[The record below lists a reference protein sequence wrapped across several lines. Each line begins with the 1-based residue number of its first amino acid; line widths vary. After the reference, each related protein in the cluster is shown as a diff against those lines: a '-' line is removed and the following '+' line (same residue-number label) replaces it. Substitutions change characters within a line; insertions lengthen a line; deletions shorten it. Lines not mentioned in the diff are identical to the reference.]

1 MKANIGPHEAPS
13 PSYVTQRDDG
23 ATGSIT
29 TSETVVSTASAI
41 KGGDAPK
48 KIDFSCQ
55 LNPDDTPQTLTFALY
70 RDGTQITGAGDV
82 FDQRVGAATDVEI
95 VSMHWVDASPG
106 KATPVYEVR
115 ATSTADGTVTA
126 SRRRLTVHNL

>member
-1 MKANIGPHEAPS
+1 MRTPHSVPS

-23 ATGSIT
+23 ATNSIT
-29 TSETVVSTASAI
+29 TTETVLSTASAI
-41 KGGDAPK
+41 KGGDAQK
-48 KIDFSCQ
+48 KILFSCQ

-70 RDGTQITGAGDV
+70 RDGTQISGAGDV

-95 VSMHWVDASPG
+95 VSMHWVDESPG
-106 KATPVYEVR
+106 KGAPVYEVR

-126 SRRRLTVHNL
+126 SSRRLTVNNV